1 MNRSLLIAAAA
12 ALPILSG
19 CALLSSPDPVQMYHF
34 GGQAPAEA
42 RAPIAQPVAMG
53 LRRIEMPQASRTD
66 RIVGVT
72 GSEVAYIKG
81 ARWVSP
87 ADDLYTE
94 ALENAFAARAQRVR
108 LVGPRELTTAE
119 RSLDVDM
126 RAFEARYDAPGAAPS
141 AVITARAQ
149 ILSREDRSVVAE
161 QTFSVSRP
169 ASENR
174 VSAIV
179 QAFEAATAD
188 INAQIVDWADQNAG

>member
-12 ALPILSG
+12 ALPLLSG

-53 LRRIEMPQASRTD
+53 LRRIEMPQAARTD
-66 RIVGVT
+66 RLVGVT

-161 QTFSVSRP
+161 RTFSVSRP

>member
-12 ALPILSG
+12 ALPLLSG

-66 RIVGVT
+66 RLVGVT

-161 QTFSVSRP
+161 RTFSVSRP

>member
-12 ALPILSG
+12 ALPLLSG

-53 LRRIEMPQASRTD
+53 LRRVEMPQASRTD
-66 RIVGVT
+66 RLVGVT

-149 ILSREDRSVVAE
+149 ILSREDRSVIAE
-161 QTFSVSRP
+161 RTFSVTRP

>member
-42 RAPIAQPVAMG
+42 RAPIAQPVAME

-161 QTFSVSRP
+161 RTFSVSRP

>member
-161 QTFSVSRP
+161 RTFSVSRP

>member
-12 ALPILSG
+12 ALPLLSG
-19 CALLSSPDPVQMYHF
+19 CALLSTPDPVQMYRF
-34 GGQAPAEA
+34 GGPVPVEA
-42 RAPIAQPVAMG
+42 RAPLAQPVAMG

-72 GSEVAYIKG
+72 GSEIAYIKG
-81 ARWVSP
+81 ARWVAP
-87 ADDLYTE
+87 ADALYTE
-94 ALENAFAARAQRVR
+94 ALENAFGARSQRVR
-108 LVGPRELTTAE
+108 LVGPREITTAQ
-119 RSLDVDM
+119 RSLDIDM
-126 RAFEARYDAPGAAPS
+126 RAFEARYDAPGATPS

-161 QTFSVSRP
+161 RTFSVSRP

>member
-12 ALPILSG
+12 ALPLLSG
-19 CALLSSPDPVQMYHF
+19 CALLSLPDPVQMYHF

-53 LRRIEMPQASRTD
+53 LRRVEMPQASRTD
-66 RIVGVT
+66 RLVGVT

-149 ILSREDRSVVAE
+149 ILSREDRSVIAE
-161 QTFSVSRP
+161 RTFSVTRP

>member
-12 ALPILSG
+12 ALPLLSG
-19 CALLSSPDPVQMYHF
+19 CALLSSPEPVQMYHF
-34 GGQAPAEA
+34 GGQAPVEA

-66 RIVGVT
+66 RLVGVT

-149 ILSREDRSVVAE
+149 ILSREDRSVIAE
-161 QTFSVSRP
+161 RTFSVTRP

>member
-12 ALPILSG
+12 ALPLLSG

-42 RAPIAQPVAMG
+42 RAPIAQPVPMG

-108 LVGPRELTTAE
+108 LVGPREMTTAE

-126 RAFEARYDAPGAAPS
+126 RAFEARYNAPGAAPS

-161 QTFSVSRP
+161 RTFSVSRP

-188 INAQIVDWADQNAG
+188 INGQIVDWADQNAG

>member
-53 LRRIEMPQASRTD
+53 LRRVEMPQASRTD
-66 RIVGVT
+66 RLVGVT

-149 ILSREDRSVVAE
+149 ILSREDRSVIAE
-161 QTFSVSRP
+161 RTFSVTRP

>member
-12 ALPILSG
+12 LPLLSG
-19 CALLSSPDPVQMYHF
+19 CALLSSPDPVQLYRF
-34 GGQAPAEA
+34 GGPVQGEA
-42 RAPIAQPVAMG
+42 RAPVAQPIPMG

-81 ARWVSP
+81 ARWVAP
-87 ADDLYTE
+87 ADALYTE

-108 LVGPRELTTAE
+108 LVGPRELTTAQ

-141 AVITARAQ
+141 VVIAARAQ
-149 ILSREDRSVVAE
+149 ILSRQDRSVVAE
-161 QTFSVSRP
+161 RAFSVTRP
-169 ASENR
+169 AAANR
-174 VSAIV
+174 VSSIV
-179 QAFEAATAD
+179 EAFEAATAD
-188 INAQIVDWADQNAG
+188 INAQIVDWTDQNAG

>member
-1 MNRSLLIAAAA
+1 
-12 ALPILSG
+12 
-19 CALLSSPDPVQMYHF
+19 MYHF

-42 RAPIAQPVAMG
+42 RAPIAQPVPMG

-161 QTFSVSRP
+161 RTFSVSRP

>member
-1 MNRSLLIAAAA
+1 MNRSLLIAAVA

-53 LRRIEMPQASRTD
+53 LRRVEMPQASRTD
-66 RIVGVT
+66 RLVGVT

-149 ILSREDRSVVAE
+149 ILSREDRSVIAE
-161 QTFSVSRP
+161 RTFSVTRP

>member
-12 ALPILSG
+12 ALPLLSG
-19 CALLSSPDPVQMYHF
+19 CALLSLPDPVQMYHF

-42 RAPIAQPVAMG
+42 LAPIAQPVAMG
-53 LRRIEMPQASRTD
+53 LRRVEMPQASRTD
-66 RIVGVT
+66 RLVGVT

-149 ILSREDRSVVAE
+149 ILSREDRSVIAE
-161 QTFSVSRP
+161 RTFSVTRP

>member
-1 MNRSLLIAAAA
+1 VNRSLLIAAAA
-12 ALPILSG
+12 ALPLLSG

-53 LRRIEMPQASRTD
+53 LRRIEMPQAARTD
-66 RIVGVT
+66 RLVGVT

-161 QTFSVSRP
+161 RTFSVSRP